1 MIRDQLRLTGY
12 RLGSGPVT
20 RGHRGS
26 IYTPRVQYIEIFQKA
41 IDKEIGQIVSDMT
54 NRPMAVQNTAE
65 QKSFT
70 SLGANG
76 RFQSL
81 QVVVESTDCMV

>member
-54 NRPMAVQNTAE
+54 NRPMAVQITAE
-65 QKSFT
+65 KSL
-70 SLGANG
+70 SLASVQMDDF
-76 RFQSL
+76 RVCRWL
-81 QVVVESTDCMV
+81 